1 MYDNH
6 FSSKRSECY
15 SNIAKWFKDVNNQRV
30 DFILRNINN
39 DIDYLSIE
47 EKPSLKGVKSDVK
60 KGKIL
65 QQCMLKLWTKCFQT
79 PTIMSQFE
87 AITGQWNGLKLNIY
101 RIRYVSRIKKV
112 RFLFASSKLI
122 CRIHLHINKYATSN
136 HIFIALEKYRLFIA
150 IKKKRVERV
159 YITVLTCEWV
169 CVCAWNKNYTMQ
181 KYIIYE

>member
-1 MYDNH
+1 
-6 FSSKRSECY
+6 
-15 SNIAKWFKDVNNQRV
+15 
-30 DFILRNINN
+30 
-39 DIDYLSIE
+39 
-47 EKPSLKGVKSDVK
+47 
-60 KGKIL
+60 
-65 QQCMLKLWTKCFQT
+65 
-79 PTIMSQFE
+79 MSQFE

-159 YITVLTCEWV
+159 YITVLTCE
-169 CVCAWNKNYTMQ
+169 
-181 KYIIYE
+181 